1 MTKPDTF
8 AGMNNRLRQ
17 LFLMAVL
24 AAAGL
29 LCLQVYWI
37 YKEWTR
43 SKDILQREVDYSFQQ
58 AVDKEWEQRK
68 DTLTNYLSDFLHDTS
83 FVKFGTKFNEKEKT
97 WMTILYDPDNP
108 KDYFAWSNKLFPASE
123 HLSDEER
130 EGVINRFIRENLRKS
145 VASDVI
151 FFYTQRFG
159 KVWTKKH
166 DDLVLDTSLMK
177 TLFRRELD
185 QYNIDV
191 AFSITYIDTIRN
203 ELVEK
208 KGSALYTKP
217 IGVQFN
223 RVNDYEKRYV
233 AKATVPDPDI
243 VILKRLWL
251 IGIGSLLL
259 LALTFWSLFRMYKT
273 IIRQKQL
280 DELKDDFI
288 SNMTHELK
296 TPIATV
302 GAAIDG
308 LQFYDA
314 MNDKERSKRYLDISR
329 KELNRLD
336 QMVSK
341 ALELSIEQNISGH
354 LVKERFAL
362 RPFLEQLLFSFDVQS
377 GFNWEIS
384 IDEEEKVYAD
394 KEKLSALFQNLI
406 ENAIKYGGE
415 KTMMYFDIERD
426 GDLLKIKVRDNGPG
440 VDKAY
445 LPHIFNKFYRVPG
458 AGNVKGFGLG
468 LYRVAGII
476 KAHGG
481 TVMAENKEGLSFVIT
496 LPLS

>member
-1 MTKPDTF
+1 
-8 AGMNNRLRQ
+8 MNNRLRQ

-24 AAAGL
+24 AGAGL

-58 AVDKEWEQRK
+58 SVDKEWGRRK
-68 DTLTNYLSDFLHDTS
+68 DTMSAYLSDFLHDTN

-97 WMTILYDPDNP
+97 WMTILYDPENP
-108 KDYFAWSNKLFPASE
+108 KDYFAWSNKSFPVSA

-130 EGVINRFIRENLRKS
+130 EGVIDRFVGENLRKS
-145 VASDVI
+145 IASDVI

-166 DDLVLDTSLMK
+166 DDLALDTSLMK
-177 TLFRRELD
+177 SLFKKELD
-185 QYNIDV
+185 QYNIGV
-191 AFSITYIDTIRN
+191 AFSIEYVDTIRN
-203 ELVEK
+203 ELVGK
-208 KGSALYTKP
+208 KGTDLYTKP
-217 IGVQFN
+217 IGVQFS
-223 RVNDYEKRYV
+223 RMNDYEKRYV
-233 AKATVPDPDI
+233 AQATVKDPGI

-259 LALTFWSLFRMYKT
+259 LALTFWCLFRMYRT

-314 MNDKERSKRYLDISR
+314 LNDKERTKRYLDISR

-362 RPFLEQLLFSFDVQS
+362 RPFLEQWLSSFDVQS
-377 GFNWEIS
+377 GFVWEIS
-384 IDEEEKVYAD
+384 IDEELKIYAD
-394 KEKLSALFQNLI
+394 KEKLAAVFQNMI
-406 ENAIKYGGE
+406 ENAIKYGG
-415 KTMMYFDIERD
+415 KNTMMYFAAEKE
-426 GDLLKIKVRDNGPG
+426 GNFMKIKIRDNGPG
-440 VDKAY
+440 IDKMY
-445 LPHIFNKFYRVPG
+445 LPYIFNKFYRVPG
-458 AGNVKGFGLG
+458 AGDVKGFGLG

-476 KAHGG
+476 RAHGG
-481 TVMAENKEGLSFVIT
+481 TVMAENAEGLSFVIS

>member
-1 MTKPDTF
+1 MAKPDIF
-8 AGMNNRLRQ
+8 AGMNNRLRR

-37 YKEWTR
+37 FKEWNR

-58 AVDKEWEQRK
+58 AVDNEWARRK
-68 DTLTNYLSDFLHDTS
+68 DTLTSYLSEFLHDTN
-83 FVKFGTKFNEKEKT
+83 FVKFGTRFNEKEKI
-97 WMTILYDPDNP
+97 WMTVLYDPANP
-108 KDYFAWSNKLFPASE
+108 KDYFSWSNKLYPVSG

-130 EGVINRFIRENLRKS
+130 EGVISRFIEENLRKS
-145 VASDVI
+145 IATDII

-159 KVWTKKH
+159 KVWSKKH
-166 DDLVLDTSLMK
+166 DALALDTLYMK
-177 TLFRRELD
+177 TMFRNELIRN
-185 QYNIDV
+185 NIHA
-191 AFSITYIDTIRN
+191 AFSIQYTDTIRN
-203 ELVEK
+203 EIQSK
-208 KGSALYTKP
+208 KRNVLYTKP
-217 IGVQFN
+217 IGVNFP

-233 AKATVPDPDI
+233 AQAAVPDPGI

-251 IGIGSLLL
+251 IGAGSMLL

-314 MNDKERSKRYLDISR
+314 LSDKERTKRYLDISR

-354 LVKERFAL
+354 LEKERFLL
-362 RPFLEQLLFSFDVQS
+362 RPFLEQLLSSFDVQS
-377 GFNWEIS
+377 GFDWQIK
-384 IDEEEKVYAD
+384 IDDELKIYAD
-394 KEKLSALFQNLI
+394 KEKLSSLFQNLI
-406 ENAIKYGGE
+406 ENAIKYAG
-415 KTMMYFDIERD
+415 KNTRMYFSAEKD
-426 GDLLKIKVRDNGPG
+426 GEWLKMNIRDNGPG
-440 VDKAY
+440 IDNAY
-445 LPHIFNKFYRVPG
+445 LPSIFNKFYRVPG
-458 AGNVKGFGLG
+458 AGDVKGFGLG
-468 LYRVAGII
+468 LYRVAGIV

-481 TVMAENKEGLSFVIT
+481 TVTAENREGLSFVIS

>member
-1 MTKPDTF
+1 LTKPDIF

-58 AVDKEWEQRK
+58 AVDNEWARRK
-68 DTLTNYLSDFLHDTS
+68 DTLTSYLSDFLHDTN

-108 KDYFAWSNKLFPASE
+108 KDYFSWSNKLYPVSE
-123 HLSDEER
+123 HLSEEER
-130 EGVINRFIRENLRKS
+130 EGVISRFIEENLRKS
-145 VASDVI
+145 IATDII

-159 KVWTKKH
+159 KVWSKKH
-166 DDLVLDTSLMK
+166 DALALDTSLMK
-177 TLFRRELD
+177 TLFRNELARN
-185 QYNIDV
+185 NIDA
-191 AFSITYIDTIRN
+191 AFSIRYTDTIQH
-203 ELVEK
+203 ELK
-208 KGSALYTKP
+208 PGKGNILYTKP
-217 IGVQFN
+217 VGVHLKQ
-223 RVNDYEKRYV
+223 VNDYEKRYV
-233 AKATVPDPDI
+233 AQASVPDPGI

-251 IGIGSLLL
+251 IGAGSILLL
-259 LALTFWSLFRMYKT
+259 GLTFWSLFRMYKT

-296 TPIATV
+296 TPIATI

-314 MNDKERSKRYLDISR
+314 MIDKERSKRYLDISR

-354 LVKERFAL
+354 LQKERFLL
-362 RPFLEQLLFSFDVQS
+362 RSFLEQLLSSFDVQS
-377 GFNWEIS
+377 GFSWEIE
-384 IDEEEKVYAD
+384 IDPELKVYAD
-394 KEKLSALFQNLI
+394 KEKLSSVFQNLI
-406 ENAIKYGGE
+406 ENAIKYSD
-415 KTMMYFDIERD
+415 KNTVMYFAASKEEDFLSIN
-426 GDLLKIKVRDNGPG
+426 IRDNGPG
-440 VDKAY
+440 VDKMH
-445 LPHIFNKFYRVPG
+445 LPYIFNKFYRVPG
-458 AGNVKGFGLG
+458 AGEVKGFGLG
-468 LYRVAGII
+468 LYRVAGVI

-481 TVMAENKEGLSFVIT
+481 TVMAENKEGLSFVIS